1 MKDYQAGYIKIALPK
16 GRFLSPTASLLAEI
30 DLGFQD
36 YSDKTKQYRLRS
48 ARFPGLSAKIL
59 QEKDISIQVA
69 VGNYDLGICGLD
81 WIEEFLVKYP
91 AGALVKISSLNYGDG
106 DIHVV
111 ASAESGIANLND
123 LSDGK
128 NDYRIVSE
136 YPNLAEAFALNLR
149 MRRFRIF
156 PVWGAAEAYPP
167 ENADLAVL
175 WGKSGADIE
184 TQGLIPL
191 KRLLPVTAFLI
202 ANRESLENKDLSQIL
217 TCFNSK
223 LTAEPQTSREAKP
236 LKQRP
241 LPEVLQLIPEAMA
254 RRFNA
259 VPVAITDNAFQ
270 VAMANPADIFAL
282 EALAAQSRM
291 RIKPVAATAEEI
303 SDAIDF
309 NYKAFGEIEEQVS
322 RISIPTE
329 ETDEKVALRA
339 ATDTPLVQ
347 ALNLI
352 IEEAIKARASDIHIE
367 PQEDRVRIRYRIDGT
382 LQDTMSL
389 PMSVHRALISRIK
402 ILAELNIADHFRPQD
417 GQFSIK
423 SAGRPIDIRVA
434 TSPTVRGETAVLRFL
449 DKSKVHRPLRQA
461 NEINLALPD
470 GHQQAPT
477 SQLLKQAGL
486 TIQGYYEDVVS
497 RRPFTDLDWLGIK
510 VIRPQDM
517 PLQVAN
523 SNFDLAITG
532 EDWLQEHLYRFPSS
546 PVKKLFALG
555 FGTVKIAAAVSQEM
569 PVADVDGLRSLV
581 QSSKFAPLKVA
592 SEYINIA
599 DKYLRDNHINPYKL
613 IPTWGASEAFLPED
627 ADMLIDNVQTGKT
640 LKQHKLKIIDVL
652 FRSSACLIA
661 NKDSLASSDKKE
673 KMELLAQKL
682 RAGLK

>member
-1 MKDYQAGYIKIALPK
+1 MKDYQDGYIKLALPK

-30 DLGFQD
+30 DLGFEG

-48 ARFPGLSAKIL
+48 ARFPRLSAKIL

-69 VGNYDLGICGLD
+69 VGNYDLGICGSD

-91 AGALVKISSLNYGDG
+91 AGALVKISSLNYGEG
-106 DIHVV
+106 SIHVV
-111 ASAESGIANLND
+111 ASAETGIANLNE
-123 LSDGK
+123 LSAGS
-128 NDYRIVSE
+128 NDYRIVTE

-167 ENADLAVL
+167 ESADLVVL
-175 WGKSGADIE
+175 WGKSRAHIA

-202 ANRESLENKDLSQIL
+202 ANRESLENKDLSRIL
-217 TCFNSK
+217 MCFSSK
-223 LTAEPQTSREAKP
+223 LTAEPQTSIESELDISEELKGTRTLWQAK
-236 LKQRP
+236 
-241 LPEVLQLIPEAMA
+241 
-254 RRFNA
+254 
-259 VPVAITDNAFQ
+259 
-270 VAMANPADIFAL
+270 
-282 EALAAQSRM
+282 
-291 RIKPVAATAEEI
+291 
-303 SDAIDF
+303 
-309 NYKAFGEIEEQVS
+309 
-322 RISIPTE
+322 
-329 ETDEKVALRA
+329 
-339 ATDTPLVQ
+339 
-347 ALNLI
+347 
-352 IEEAIKARASDIHIE
+352 
-367 PQEDRVRIRYRIDGT
+367 
-382 LQDTMSL
+382 
-389 PMSVHRALISRIK
+389 
-402 ILAELNIADHFRPQD
+402 
-417 GQFSIK
+417 
-423 SAGRPIDIRVA
+423 
-434 TSPTVRGETAVLRFL
+434 
-449 DKSKVHRPLRQA
+449 
-461 NEINLALPD
+461 EINLALPD

-477 SQLLKQAGL
+477 SQFLKQAGL
-486 TIQGYYEDVVS
+486 ALQGYSEEVMS
-497 RRPFTDLDWLGIK
+497 RRPSADLDWLGIK

-532 EDWLQEHLYRFPSS
+532 EDWLLEHLYRFPSS

-555 FGTVKIAAAVSQEM
+555 FGAVKIVAAVSQEM
-569 PVADVDGLRSLV
+569 PVSNVDELRSFV
-581 QSSKFAPLKVA
+581 QSSPNVIGASLKVA

-661 NKDSLASSDKKE
+661 NKDSLASSGKKDR
-673 KMELLAQKL
+673 MEFITQKL

>member
-1 MKDYQAGYIKIALPK
+1 MKYQFIKLALPK
-16 GRFLSPTASLLAEI
+16 GRFLSPTASLLSEI

-48 ARFPGLSAKIL
+48 ARFPGLSAKML

-91 AGALVKISSLNYGDG
+91 AGALVKISSLNYGEG
-106 DIHVV
+106 SVHVV

-123 LSDGK
+123 LSDGR
-128 NDYRIVSE
+128 NDYRIVTE

-175 WGKSGADIE
+175 WGKSGADIA

-217 TCFNSK
+217 TCFAAK
-223 LTAEPQTSREAKP
+223 LTAEPPTSIENGLDISEE
-236 LKQRP
+236 LK
-241 LPEVLQLIPEAMA
+241 
-254 RRFNA
+254 
-259 VPVAITDNAFQ
+259 
-270 VAMANPADIFAL
+270 
-282 EALAAQSRM
+282 
-291 RIKPVAATAEEI
+291 
-303 SDAIDF
+303 
-309 NYKAFGEIEEQVS
+309 VS
-322 RISIPTE
+322 RT
-329 ETDEKVALRA
+329 LW
-339 ATDTPLVQ
+339 Q
-347 ALNLI
+347 A
-352 IEEAIKARASDIHIE
+352 K
-367 PQEDRVRIRYRIDGT
+367 
-382 LQDTMSL
+382 
-389 PMSVHRALISRIK
+389 
-402 ILAELNIADHFRPQD
+402 
-417 GQFSIK
+417 
-423 SAGRPIDIRVA
+423 
-434 TSPTVRGETAVLRFL
+434 
-449 DKSKVHRPLRQA
+449 
-461 NEINLALPD
+461 EINLALPD
-470 GHQQAPT
+470 GHQQAPA
-477 SQLLKQAGL
+477 SQFLKQAGL
-486 TIQGYYEDVVS
+486 ALQGYSEEVSS
-497 RRPFTDLDWLGIK
+497 RRPSADLDWLGIK

-532 EDWLQEHLYRFPSS
+532 EDWLLEHLYRFPSS

-555 FGTVKIAAAVSQEM
+555 FGTVKIVAAVSQEM
-569 PVADVDGLRSLV
+569 PVADIDELRSLV

-599 DKYLRDNHINPYKL
+599 DRYLRDNHINPYKL

-627 ADMLIDNVQTGKT
+627 ADMLIDNAQTGKT

-673 KMELLAQKL
+673 KMEFLTQKL
-682 RAGLK
+682 RAGLS

>member
-1 MKDYQAGYIKIALPK
+1 MKDYEAGYIKLALPK
-16 GRFLSPTASLLAEI
+16 GRFLSSTASLLAEI

-36 YSDKTKQYRLRS
+36 YSDKTKQYRLHS
-48 ARFPGLSAKIL
+48 VRFPNLSAKIL

-91 AGALVKISSLNYGDG
+91 AGALVKISSLNYGEG
-106 DIHVV
+106 SIHVV
-111 ASAESGIANLND
+111 ASAEAGIANLNE
-123 LSDGK
+123 LSAGR

-167 ENADLAVL
+167 ESADLAVL
-175 WGKSGADIE
+175 WGKSGAHIA

-217 TCFNSK
+217 MCFSSK
-223 LTAEPQTSREAKP
+223 LTAEPQTSIENGLDVSEE
-236 LKQRP
+236 LKGPRP
-241 LPEVLQLIPEAMA
+241 LW
-254 RRFNA
+254 
-259 VPVAITDNAFQ
+259 
-270 VAMANPADIFAL
+270 
-282 EALAAQSRM
+282 
-291 RIKPVAATAEEI
+291 
-303 SDAIDF
+303 
-309 NYKAFGEIEEQVS
+309 
-322 RISIPTE
+322 
-329 ETDEKVALRA
+329 
-339 ATDTPLVQ
+339 Q
-347 ALNLI
+347 A
-352 IEEAIKARASDIHIE
+352 K
-367 PQEDRVRIRYRIDGT
+367 
-382 LQDTMSL
+382 
-389 PMSVHRALISRIK
+389 
-402 ILAELNIADHFRPQD
+402 
-417 GQFSIK
+417 
-423 SAGRPIDIRVA
+423 
-434 TSPTVRGETAVLRFL
+434 
-449 DKSKVHRPLRQA
+449 
-461 NEINLALPD
+461 EINLALPD

-477 SQLLKQAGL
+477 SQFLKRAGL
-486 TIQGYYEDVVS
+486 ALQGYSEEVS
-497 RRPFTDLDWLGIK
+497 NRRPSADLDWLGIK

-532 EDWLQEHLYRFPSS
+532 EDWLREHLYRFPSS

-555 FGTVKIAAAVSQEM
+555 FGTVKIVAAVSQEM
-569 PVADVDGLRSLV
+569 PVADIDELRSLV

-592 SEYINIA
+592 SEYIDIA
-599 DKYLRDNHINPYKL
+599 DRYLRDNHINPYKL

-673 KMELLAQKL
+673 KMEFLTQKL
-682 RAGLK
+682 RAGLL